1 LTPEFESRFTM
12 KPGVTGLAQVNGRN
26 KLSWSEKVVFDN
38 QYIALFKKWGIF
50 IDIKL
55 ILLTIV
61 KVIKN
66 EGSHE
71 IADNVEKDKQRIN
84 KE

>member
-1 LTPEFESRFTM
+1 M
-12 KPGVTGLAQVNGRN
+12 NMAVKKACH
-26 KLSWSEKVVFDN
+26 
-38 QYIALFKKWGIF
+38 IALFNKWGIL

-71 IADNVEKDKQRIN
+71 IAENVEKDKQRID
-84 KE
+84 KRV